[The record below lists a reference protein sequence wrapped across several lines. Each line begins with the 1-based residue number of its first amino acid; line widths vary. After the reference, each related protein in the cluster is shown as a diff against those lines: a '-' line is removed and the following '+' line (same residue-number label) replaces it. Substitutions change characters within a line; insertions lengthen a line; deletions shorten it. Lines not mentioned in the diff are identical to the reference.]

1 MSYHVKTYFEKPE
14 KYLHK
19 NFGIR
24 IRKFIIDRLLS
35 DTPTNKVILDV
46 GCGDGSLSIDW
57 LSNNKVYFCDFSEPM
72 INLVKA
78 RLNSK
83 DRKNAHFL
91 NTSLEEL
98 QLPDIPDIILCIGL
112 LAHVPSVEGAI
123 DKLASLSD
131 RNTIL
136 VLQFSD
142 CEHILNKLYQLGG
155 GRIQKVN
162 RIKENQL
169 LSLLEKSGFSR
180 LSRDRFQLLLP
191 GMGRLPDNWL
201 FRFQKFLAISGIGDI
216 IGQEII
222 LVLNRK

>member
-35 DTPTNKVILDV
+35 DTPTNKIILDV

-57 LSNNKVYFCDFSEPM
+57 LFNNKVYFCDFSKPM
-72 INLVKA
+72 IDLVKA
-78 RLNSK
+78 RLNSE

-98 QLPDIPDIILCIGL
+98 QLPDIPEIILCIGL

-123 DKLASLSD
+123 NKLASLSG

-142 CEHILNKLYQLGG
+142 GDHLLNKFYQLGG
-155 GRIQKVN
+155 GRSQKVN

-169 LSLLEKSGFSR
+169 FGLLDKSGFSC
-180 LSRDRFQLLLP
+180 LSIDRFQLLLP

-201 FRFQKFLAISGIGDI
+201 YAFQIFIQKIGLGSVL
-216 IGQEII
+216 GQEIMLLLI
-222 LVLNRK
+222 KK